1 MLQWGRA
8 AVLACIGLV
17 PVTSAAFAEDGWWRT
32 DLGKDSEGRNRY
44 KVESGP
50 IDQHPGAS
58 LDTLTFLANYGFG
71 ASRPFTLTGSTSVN
85 YDLTSVIPITI
96 QTNGY
101 SDSED
106 FFHLIEEGSFR
117 AKGGTYGIGT
127 FLQSYAFPGLKLTDK
142 KGGALIDLTNTGSV
156 SLKSQ
161 GTTVL
166 IASFGTDG
174 AHGTDKGHLSTH
186 SGGGGKPGQTGGN
199 VVFRN
204 GGSIEGKGAT
214 TAYVGR
220 FDRAGTVSVI
230 SAAGNGG
237 HGGKAGG
244 LAAGGHGGA
253 GGRGG
258 NGGIV
263 TVVNGLNGQGTIS
276 SAAENQSGILA
287 LSIGG
292 EGGSAGGSSIV
303 SSGND
308 GGVGGNGGIVSV
320 DNDGIVTTTAR
331 NATGIDAESIGGGG
345 GAGSGG
351 GWFGGSG
358 DGGNGNAGKT
368 VAVGNSGSVQTS
380 GNSSV
385 GIFASSTG
393 GNGGDG
399 GSSSSIIAV
408 GASGG
413 KGGHGGEVLIG
424 ISGKVKTTGIS
435 ANGVVGQSV
444 GGGGGRGGNAS
455 SAGPVSVSVGGSGGA
470 GGNGGVVQSVVTGSV
485 AAEGLHSDGL
495 VLQSIGGGGGHG
507 GSAKGVSLG
516 SVAVNVSVGG
526 SGGSGGS
533 GGAVIGYLRSGSA
546 IITGKEAFIDDSS
559 GKTLTPADVSK
570 SATDASKGNHSYAVL
585 AQSIGGGGG
594 KGGNAVSV
602 AAGVNPSGASVG
614 VAVGVGGTG
623 GTGGSGGAV
632 TINNAGKL
640 TTYGRQ
646 GTAMV
651 LQSIGGGGGSGGS
664 STTVAAGA
672 GEIGGAVSVGIGGNG
687 QSGGD
692 GGTVIGG
699 NSGAIETWSSQSLG
713 ILAQSI
719 GGGGGHGGNVVDV
732 AAALGE
738 NAASAGVGVGGSGG
752 SGGTSVM
759 ASVVQGGTIVTQGAQ
774 SHGAVVQSIAGG
786 GGAGGNVHSY
796 SVSAATGAGGS
807 GGKAFSPS
815 VSVGGSGGVGGKAG
829 IASLSNSGSIA
840 TYGANSFGVVV
851 QSVGGGGGTG
861 GNVSSLSVAAALNR
875 SSGSDSYG
883 GTSVSASVAVGGSG
897 GAGGTGGTASFEAGA
912 RSSILTDGQESSAVV
927 VQSIGGGGGAGG
939 HAQSISAATLVSNR
953 TEVNNGV
960 LNWLRS
966 KFPDAPWDDPGTN
979 DPGKSYSAS
988 AAVGGKG
995 GQGATGGIVD
1005 VKLDGSAAIETR
1017 SDHSHGVLAQSIGGG
1032 GGSGGVAHSIAI
1044 AGYKTVGLGL
1054 TIGGEGGSGN
1064 HGGKV
1069 TISDLGI
1076 VDSTTM
1082 IATKGD
1088 QSHGIL
1094 AQSIGGGGGDGG
1106 TAGAGTLSIPGVS
1119 GVTFTTALGGKAGTS
1134 GDGGVVSVTRD
1145 GAIATSGAN
1154 SHGIV
1159 AQSVG
1164 GGGGTASHG
1173 GASDGGGAL
1182 SFSLGGDGGAG
1193 GAGGSVTIAGGG
1205 TIHTTGEQAHGL
1217 VAQSVGGG
1225 GGIGG
1230 ASSGG
1235 VLGLSIGASVHL
1247 GGGSGSG
1254 SDGGTVMVTK
1264 GGSVMTQGAHAIG
1277 VLAQSVGGGGGLVGT
1292 GELTVGVGLDQN
1304 IHLDSGGSGAGGTV
1318 TVSDEGLSTPLNVTT
1333 SGKGAHAIF
1342 AQSVGGGGGF
1352 VVYVDNDDTRV
1363 DYHAPASATSGVGG
1377 EVKVISHGSLQTSG
1391 TKAYGILA
1399 QSAGGGSLVH
1409 ATDSGL
1415 TILSGKGT
1423 SGIVDVE
1430 QSGTIKTTGYE
1441 SHGIYA
1447 VAAKDYSSSGSEGS
1461 FKGAISV
1468 TTRGTLDVS
1477 GLASAAIRTVN
1488 GFSVSA
1494 RSASGKTTTE
1504 IDVAAGSRV
1513 AFTGDALEGDGIY
1526 AEDRIG
1532 DIKITVKGTVETK
1545 GDGITDYQSAIRV
1558 EGTGSIDV
1566 ASGGSVI
1573 GTITGS
1579 GGTVNLNNSGTIRG
1593 KTSGLSLYN
1602 LNSGGLHYLP
1612 VDLRANTVA
1621 AIATETAKLKG
1632 EIRPVLTS
1640 FGRFSGSANL
1650 LSASLSLDGDVDRVT
1665 NSLITQYSVVKAGEN
1680 LVLNGVD
1687 IDFGRANATGNEGK
1701 ILGRISSSVDSWVV
1715 GGTIASGDQ
1724 AFYELALDAAN
1735 AHTSDELSST
1745 LSALDPSQ
1753 HFHTTQSQASVG
1765 SAGATTLLSCGVAT
1779 GAFAAINEGECS
1791 WAKSIFSVER
1801 NFETGSKISTSG
1813 LSLGRQV
1820 AIADHWRF
1828 GLSAGYQGAWL
1839 SGGGINS
1846 EGDRYLGGAA
1856 LKYVEGP
1863 WLAAT
1868 TIVGVYSEADASRRI
1883 TTSGGRYTATSQQ
1896 RAASLTGRLRL
1907 ARLFELGALQLTP
1920 LVDFD
1925 AHWVHDFGYRETGA
1939 GALNLMV
1946 EEEDHAL
1953 FDLRPALR
1961 LGTDLALDGDFVLRP
1976 YLEVGARFALNDS
1989 TMTSSLPDSVFGT
2002 DPVVLSLEREDVS
2015 GTVGVG
2021 WDMLGTNGFEAKLRY
2036 NGELGAETLSH
2047 SVSFKL
2053 GYKF

>member
-1 MLQWGRA
+1 M
-8 AVLACIGLV
+8 
-17 PVTSAAFAEDGWWRT
+17 AFAEDGWWRT
-32 DLGKDSEGRNRY
+32 NLGKDSEGRNRF

-50 IDQHPGAS
+50 IAQHPGAS
-58 LDTLTFLANYGFG
+58 LKPLVFISDIFG
-71 ASRPFTLTGSTSVN
+71 AHIPFTLTGSTSVN
-85 YDLTSVIPITI
+85 YSLTSEIPIFI
-96 QTNGY
+96 QTDGSN
-101 SDSED
+101 STSS
-106 FFHLIEEGSFR
+106 FFGLLRHLIQEAQFEKQGITF
-117 AKGGTYGIGT
+117 GIGT

-142 KGGALIDLTNTGSV
+142 TLEDPVIDLTNTGSV
-156 SLKSQ
+156 SLNGQ
-161 GTTVL
+161 GTSVL
-166 IASFGTDG
+166 IASYGIAG
-174 AHGTDKGHLSTH
+174 EHGTNHGHFSTH
-186 SGGGGKPGQTGGN
+186 SGGAGKPGQAGAD
-199 VVFRN
+199 VVFKN
-204 GGSIEGKGAT
+204 GGIIKGEGAT
-214 TAYVGR
+214 TAYVGH
-220 FDRAGTVSVI
+220 FSRAGTVSVI

-244 LAAGGHGGA
+244 LAVGGHGGA

-258 NGGIV
+258 DSGIV
-263 TVVNGLNGQGTIS
+263 TVVNGLNGQGTVT
-276 SAAENQSGILA
+276 SAAENQAGILA

-320 DNDGIVTTTAR
+320 DNSGVVTTTAR

-345 GAGSGG
+345 GSGSGG

-358 DGGNGNAGKT
+358 SGGAGNSGRT
-368 VAVGNSGSVQTS
+368 VAVGNSGTVQTS
-380 GNSSV
+380 GNDSV

-413 KGGHGGEVLIG
+413 KGGHGGEVLVG
-424 ISGKVKTTGIS
+424 ISGKVKTTGIN
-435 ANGVVGQSV
+435 ANGVVAQSV

-470 GGNGGVVQSVVTGSV
+470 GGNGGVVQSVVLGSI

-533 GGAVIGYLRSGSA
+533 GGAVIGYLRSSSE
-546 IITGKEAFIDDSS
+546 ITTGKEAFIDESS
-559 GKTLTPADVSK
+559 GKTLTPADVAK
-570 SATDASKGNHSYAVL
+570 SATDANKGNHSYAVL

-614 VAVGVGGTG
+614 VAVGIGGTG

-632 TINNAGKL
+632 TITNEGKL

-672 GEIGGAVSVGIGGNG
+672 GEVGGAVSVGIGGNG
-687 QSGGD
+687 KAGGN

-699 NSGAIETWSSQSLG
+699 NSGEIETWSSQSLG

-738 NAASAGVGVGGSGG
+738 NTASAGVGVGGSGG
-752 SGGTSVM
+752 SGGSSGL
-759 ASVVQGGTIVTQGAQ
+759 ASVVQSGSIVTQGAQ
-774 SHGAVVQSIAGG
+774 SHGTVVQSIAGG

-796 SVSAATGAGGS
+796 SVSVATGAGGS

-815 VSVGGSGGVGGKAG
+815 VSVGGSGGGGGTAG
-829 IASLSNSGSIA
+829 DASLSNTGSIA
-840 TYGANSFGVVV
+840 TFGANSFGVVV

-861 GNVSSLSVAAALNR
+861 GNVTSLSVAAALNR
-875 SSGSDSYG
+875 GDADKNSYG
-883 GTSVSASVAVGGSG
+883 GTSVSASVAVGGK
-897 GAGGTGGTASFEAGA
+897 GGTGGTGGKASFSAAAG
-912 RSSILTDGQESSAVV
+912 SSIVTNGPEASAVV

-939 HAQSISAATLVSNR
+939 HAQSISAASVISSR
-953 TEVNNGV
+953 TEASNGV
-960 LNWLRS
+960 LNWLRT
-966 KFPDAPWDDPGTN
+966 KFPEAPWDDPGTN
-979 DPGKSYSAS
+979 DPGKSYSVS
-988 AAVGGKG
+988 AAVGGNG
-995 GQGATGGIVD
+995 GHGGTGGEVE
-1005 VKLDGSAAIETR
+1005 VKLDGSASIATGK
-1017 SDHSHGVLAQSIGGG
+1017 DHSHGILAQSV
-1032 GGSGGVAHSIAI
+1032 GGSGGSGGAAHSYAI
-1044 AGYKTVGLGL
+1044 AGYKTVSFGL
-1054 TIGGEGGSGN
+1054 TIGGKGGSGN

-1069 TISDLGI
+1069 TITDTGSA
-1076 VDSTTM
+1076 DSSTM
-1082 IATKGD
+1082 ISTKGD
-1088 QSHGIL
+1088 QSYGIL

-1106 TAGAGTLSIPGVS
+1106 ASGAQTLGIPKVSGLAGTVAIGGSAGSS
-1119 GVTFTTALGGKAGTS
+1119 GNGGEVT
-1134 GDGGVVSVTRD
+1134 VTRD
-1145 GAIATSGAN
+1145 GAVVTSGVNA
-1154 SHGIV
+1154 HGIV

-1173 GASDGGGAL
+1173 GAAHGGGLL
-1182 SFSLGGDGGAG
+1182 SFSLGGQGGAG
-1193 GAGGSVTIAGGG
+1193 GKGGNVSIAGSGSV
-1205 TIHTTGEQAHGL
+1205 HTTGRQAHGL

-1235 VLGLSIGASVHL
+1235 VFGVSVGLTAHL

-1254 SDGGTVMVTK
+1254 SNGGSVTVTK
-1264 GGSVMTQGAHAIG
+1264 GGSVMTEGAHAIG

-1292 GELTVGVGLDQN
+1292 GGLTVGASLDQD
-1304 IHLDSGGSGAGGTV
+1304 IHLDSGGSGDGGAV
-1318 TVSDEGLSTPLNVTT
+1318 TVSDEDLKTPLNVTT

-1352 VVYVDNDDTRV
+1352 AVYVDNDDTRV
-1363 DYHAPASATSGVGG
+1363 DYHAPSSATSGVGG
-1377 EVKVISHGSLQTSG
+1377 EVKVVSHGALQTSG
-1391 TKAYGILA
+1391 TKAYGIFA
-1399 QSAGGGSLVH
+1399 QSAGGGSLIH

-1430 QSGTIKTTGYE
+1430 QSGTIKTSGYE

-1447 VAAKDYSSSGSEGS
+1447 VAAKGYSSSGSDGS

-1468 TTRGTLDVS
+1468 TTKGSVDVS

-1488 GFSVSA
+1488 GFSGSA
-1494 RSASGKTTTE
+1494 RSAAGQPTTE
-1504 IDVAAGSRV
+1504 IDIAAGSQV
-1513 AFTGDALEGDGIY
+1513 AFTGDALQGDGIY
-1526 AEDRIG
+1526 AEDHIG
-1532 DIKITVKGTVETK
+1532 DIKISVEGTVKTK
-1545 GDGITDYQSAIRV
+1545 GDGISDYQSAIRV
-1558 EGTGSIDV
+1558 GSTGSIDV
-1566 ASGGSVI
+1566 ASGGSVM
-1573 GTITGS
+1573 GAITGS

-1602 LNSGGLHYLP
+1602 LNAGGVHYLP
-1612 VDLRANTVA
+1612 VDLKANTVA

-1640 FGRFSGSANL
+1640 FGVFSGSANL
-1650 LSASLSLDGDVDRVT
+1650 LAASVSLEGDIDRVT
-1665 NSLITQYSVVKAGEN
+1665 NSLLTHYGVVKAGQN
-1680 LVLNGVD
+1680 LVLNSVD
-1687 IDFGRANATGNEGK
+1687 VDFGRTNATGNEGT
-1701 ILGRISSSVDSWVV
+1701 ILGRISNSVDNWVTT
-1715 GGTIASGDQ
+1715 GTVASGDK

-1735 AHTSDELSST
+1735 AHTSADLSST
-1745 LSALDPSQ
+1745 LSAIDPSR
-1753 HFHTTQSQASVG
+1753 HFQTTQSQAAIG
-1765 SAGATTLLSCGVAT
+1765 SAGATALLSCGVAT

-1801 NFETGSKISTSG
+1801 NFETGSKTSTSG

-1820 AIADHWRF
+1820 AIDDHWRF
-1828 GLSAGYQGAWL
+1828 GLSAGYQQAWL
-1839 SGGGINS
+1839 SGDGISS

-1856 LKYVEGP
+1856 FKYVEGP

-1939 GALNLMV
+1939 GALNLLV

-1953 FDLRPALR
+1953 FDLRPAVR
-1961 LGTDLALDGDFVLRP
+1961 FGTDLALDGNFILRP

-1989 TMTSSLPDSVFGT
+1989 TMTSSLPDSVFAS
-2002 DPVVLSLEREDVS
+2002 DPFVLSLEREDVA

-2021 WDMLGTNGFEAKLRY
+2021 WDMLGKNGFEAKFRY
-2036 NGELGAETLSH
+2036 NGELGTETLSH